1 MHLKKAI
8 SHLLGKFTSN
18 VWVKIACLCNVFLSS
33 GSFKMI
39 IWLAEVQLKCVLAGW
54 CLSRKFYLS
63 IHYFLMHHMF

>member
-18 VWVKIACLCNVFLSS
+18 VGVKIACLCNVFLSS

-39 IWLAEVQLKCVLAGW
+39 IWVAEVQLKRVLAGW
-54 CLSRKFYLS
+54 LSPGRFIS
-63 IHYFLMHHMF
+63 QFITF